1 MSLENQNIEIMEDLI
16 SPRMVKQKLPITK
29 QIEELILKTREEV
42 ANIINHQSNRKLFIV
57 GPCSIHN
64 VEEAIEYG
72 KFLCRNLRC
81 ILGFILCFFER
92 PPAPPAPRHSVL

>member
-29 QIEELILKTREEV
+29 QIEELILNTRAEV
-42 ANIINHQSNRKLFIV
+42 ANIINHRSNRKLFIV

-64 VEEAIEYG
+64 VEEALEYG
-72 KFLCRNLRC
+72 KFLKRIVRA
-81 ILGFILCFFER
+81 R
-92 PPAPPAPRHSVL
+92 